1 MRHQR
6 RAAAARESFRVKFL
20 AQDAAGG
27 RRPRRWRTMRVSLLW
42 VPPAAA
48 SNAARAKVT
57 HKHRNLPGTFPQ
69 KLWIILCPTPG
80 RGHPGGKPDIAH
92 SRIKKMSSFLTM
104 LTPPPETVLR
114 VADLNRLARRTLEGL
129 PMLWVAG
136 EISNF
141 TRAPSGHWY
150 FSLKDDAAQV
160 RCAMFRGRNQFVET
174 APTNGQQV
182 EVRAQATLYEP
193 RGEFQL
199 QVELLRP
206 AGLGVLYEAYEK
218 LRAKLQ
224 AEGLFDAARKRPL
237 PTHPRTVGVITSP
250 AAAAL
255 RDVLSAL
262 KRRMPSTQVILY
274 PAPVQGPSAAAALTA
289 AVREAGRRGECDV
302 LLLVRGGGSLEDLW
316 AFNDEALVRA
326 IAASPLPVVSGV
338 GHETDFPLAD
348 FAADL
353 RAPTPTAAAELASPD
368 RAQLAHRL
376 TLLARR
382 LARNMSHA
390 QALCGQRFDQ
400 LAHRLLLPSVRLRL
414 RRQELRALARRLL
427 RAGDAALAHEARRL
441 AELRGR
447 LRRRAPDA
455 AASRQ
460 RLVLLAQLLTLAWRK
475 QNTFQNQHL
484 AALERSLRQLHPHQV
499 LARGYAIVRDANGQ
513 VVRAAERL
521 ALGAEVS
528 LTLARGQA
536 QARITR
542 VDSAA
547 SVQPTPHGKLD
558 G

>member
-1 MRHQR
+1 
-6 RAAAARESFRVKFL
+6 
-20 AQDAAGG
+20 
-27 RRPRRWRTMRVSLLW
+27 
-42 VPPAAA
+42 
-48 SNAARAKVT
+48 
-57 HKHRNLPGTFPQ
+57 
-69 KLWIILCPTPG
+69 
-80 RGHPGGKPDIAH
+80 
-92 SRIKKMSSFLTM
+92 M

-114 VADLNRLARRTLEGL
+114 VADLNRLARRALEGL

-150 FSLKDDAAQV
+150 FSLKDETAQV

-174 APTNGQQV
+174 PPSNGQQV
-182 EVRAQATLYEP
+182 EVRALATLYEP

-206 AGLGVLYEAYEK
+206 AGLGALYEAYEK

-237 PTHPRTVGVITSP
+237 PGYPRTLGIITSP

-262 KRRMPSTQVILY
+262 KRRMPSMQVVLY
-274 PAPVQGPSAAAALTA
+274 PAPVQGPGAAAALTA
-289 AVREAGRRGECDV
+289 AVRDAGRRGECDV

-326 IAASPLPVVSGV
+326 IVASPLPVVSGV
-338 GHETDFPLAD
+338 GHETDFTLAD

-368 RAQLAHRL
+368 GEQLAHHL
-376 TLLARR
+376 ALLARR
-382 LARNMSHA
+382 LARNMGHA

-400 LAHRLLLPSVRLRL
+400 LAHRLLLPSARLRL
-414 RRQELRALARRLL
+414 RREQLSALAGRLRRAGRDALAR
-427 RAGDAALAHEARRL
+427 DERRL
-441 AELRGR
+441 AELRDR
-447 LRRRAPDA
+447 LRLRAPDA
-455 AASRQ
+455 ATPRH
-460 RLVLLAQLLTLAWRK
+460 RLALLAQRLAQTWHKRSTL
-475 QNTFQNQHL
+475 QEQHL

-513 VVRAAERL
+513 VVRAAEHL
-521 ALGAEVS
+521 AVGAEVS
-528 LTLARGQA
+528 LTLAHGQA
-536 QARITR
+536 GARITR
-542 VDSAA
+542 VDSTA
-547 SVQPTPHGKLD
+547 VGQPTPHGKLD

>member
-1 MRHQR
+1 
-6 RAAAARESFRVKFL
+6 
-20 AQDAAGG
+20 
-27 RRPRRWRTMRVSLLW
+27 
-42 VPPAAA
+42 
-48 SNAARAKVT
+48 
-57 HKHRNLPGTFPQ
+57 
-69 KLWIILCPTPG
+69 
-80 RGHPGGKPDIAH
+80 
-92 SRIKKMSSFLTM
+92 M

-114 VADLNRLARRTLEGL
+114 VADLNRLARRALDGL

-150 FSLKDDAAQV
+150 FSLKDETAQV

-174 APTNGQQV
+174 PPTNGQQV
-182 EVRAQATLYEP
+182 EVRALATLYEP

-206 AGLGVLYEAYEK
+206 AGLGALYEAYEK

-237 PTHPRTVGVITSP
+237 PGYPRTLGIITSP

-262 KRRMPSTQVILY
+262 KRRMPSMQVVLY
-274 PAPVQGPSAAAALTA
+274 PAPVQGPGAAAALTA
-289 AVREAGRRGECDV
+289 AVRDAGRRGECDV

-326 IAASPLPVVSGV
+326 IVASPLPVVSGV
-338 GHETDFPLAD
+338 GHETDFTLAD

-368 RAQLAHRL
+368 GAQLAHRL
-376 TLLARR
+376 ALLAHR
-382 LARNMSHA
+382 LARNMGHA

-400 LAHRLLLPSVRLRL
+400 IAHRLLLPSARLRL
-414 RRQELRALARRLL
+414 RREQLSALAGRLR
-427 RAGDAALAHEARRL
+427 RAGRDAVAHDERRL
-441 AELRGR
+441 AELRDR
-447 LRRRAPDA
+447 LRLRAPDA
-455 AASRQ
+455 AAPGH
-460 RLVLLAQLLTLAWRK
+460 RLALLAQRLAQTWHKRSTL
-475 QNTFQNQHL
+475 QEQHL

-513 VVRAAERL
+513 VVRAAEHL
-521 ALGAEVS
+521 AVGAEVS
-528 LTLARGQA
+528 LTLAHGQA
-536 QARITR
+536 GARITR
-542 VDSAA
+542 VDSTA
-547 SVQPTPHGKLD
+547 VGQPTPHGKLD

>member
-1 MRHQR
+1 
-6 RAAAARESFRVKFL
+6 
-20 AQDAAGG
+20 
-27 RRPRRWRTMRVSLLW
+27 
-42 VPPAAA
+42 
-48 SNAARAKVT
+48 
-57 HKHRNLPGTFPQ
+57 
-69 KLWIILCPTPG
+69 
-80 RGHPGGKPDIAH
+80 
-92 SRIKKMSSFLTM
+92 M

-114 VADLNRLARRTLEGL
+114 VADLNRLARRALEGL

-150 FSLKDDAAQV
+150 FSLKDETAQV

-174 APTNGQQV
+174 PPTNGQQV
-182 EVRAQATLYEP
+182 EVRALATLYEP

-206 AGLGVLYEAYEK
+206 AGLGALYEAYEK

-237 PTHPRTVGVITSP
+237 PGYPRTLGIITSP

-262 KRRMPSTQVILY
+262 KRRMPSMQVVLY

-326 IAASPLPVVSGV
+326 IVASPLPVVSGV
-338 GHETDFPLAD
+338 GHETDFTLAD

-368 RAQLAHRL
+368 GEQLAHRL
-376 TLLARR
+376 ALLARR
-382 LARNMSHA
+382 LVRNMGHA

-400 LAHRLLLPSVRLRL
+400 LAHRLLLPSARLRL
-414 RRQELRALARRLL
+414 RREQLSTLARRLQ
-427 RAGDAALAHEARRL
+427 RAGRDALVRDERRL
-441 AELRGR
+441 AELRDR
-447 LRRRAPDA
+447 LRLRAPDA
-455 AASRQ
+455 AAPRH
-460 RLVLLAQLLTLAWRK
+460 RLALLAQRLAQTWHKQGTL
-475 QNTFQNQHL
+475 QEQHL

-513 VVRAAERL
+513 VVRAAEHL
-521 ALGAEVS
+521 GVGAEVS
-528 LTLARGQA
+528 LTLAHGQA
-536 QARITR
+536 GARITR
-542 VDSAA
+542 VDSTA
-547 SVQPTPHGKLD
+547 VGQPTPHAKLD